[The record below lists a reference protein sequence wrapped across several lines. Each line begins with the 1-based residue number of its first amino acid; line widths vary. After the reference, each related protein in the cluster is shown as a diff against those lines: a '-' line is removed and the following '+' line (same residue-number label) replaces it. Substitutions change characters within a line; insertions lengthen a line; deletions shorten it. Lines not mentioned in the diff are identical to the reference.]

1 METSDILVL
10 GLFGA
15 GAFAVY
21 HFMNTQS
28 ITATD
33 SAGDGTPPVTP
44 PVAPTAP
51 QIPYNTGYTGSPG
64 EGYPYYSDPSAYYPA
79 PSPYQST
86 SPMGIRYNN
95 PGNLRPGG
103 KEAHYSSMNAGIT
116 AAMNNVLAY
125 SRTHGLH
132 TVQGIISRW
141 APPSENNTTAYVN
154 FVAGRLG
161 VGPNQTINT
170 SNPQTMYELLM
181 AIFYYENGGQ
191 TPAASAVHSVVW
203 NKLGKTAA
211 IVPGQGWTT
220 APPGFANPG

>member
-1 METSDILVL
+1 METSNLLIL

-21 HFMNTQS
+21 HFMTQASPSGYAGQDPQSTTPTTPQVPYDQNGNT
-28 ITATD
+28 
-33 SAGDGTPPVTP
+33 
-44 PVAPTAP
+44 
-51 QIPYNTGYTGSPG
+51 
-64 EGYPYYSDPSAYYPA
+64 PYYNDPPAYYPA

-86 SPMGIRYNN
+86 SPIGMRYNN

-103 KEAHYSSMNAGIT
+103 HEAHYSSMNAGIT

-125 SRTHGLH
+125 SHIHGLN
-132 TVQGIISRW
+132 TVSGIINRW
-141 APPSENNTTAYVN
+141 APPSENNTQAYVN

-161 VGPNQTINT
+161 VTPYQQITVT
-170 SNPQTMYELLM
+170 DPQTMFELLM

-211 IVPGQGWTT
+211 IVPGQGW
-220 APPGFANPG
+220 PPARQGYANPG

>member
-1 METSDILVL
+1 METSDILIL

-21 HFMNTQS
+21 HFMNAQS
-28 ITATD
+28 VPATD
-33 SAGDGTPPVTP
+33 TTGSGTTP
-44 PVAPTAP
+44 DPTTP
-51 QIPYNTGYTGSPG
+51 QIPYDPNNTGQ
-64 EGYPYYSDPSAYYPA
+64 ENYPYYSDPSAYYPA

-86 SPMGIRYNN
+86 SPMGMRYNN

-125 SRTHGLH
+125 SHIHGLN
-132 TVQGIISRW
+132 TVSGIINRW
-141 APPSENNTTAYVN
+141 APPSENNTGAYVN

-161 VGPNQTINT
+161 VGPYQTIT
-170 SNPQTMYELLM
+170 VTDPQTMYELLM
-181 AIFYYENGGQ
+181 AIFYYENGGK

-211 IVPGQGWTT
+211 IVPGQGWQSQR
-220 APPGFANPG
+220 GYANPG